1 MSETNTPF
9 TIVVGIDFSDATDF
23 TLDQSIELAT
33 ARGGVD
39 LHVVYVEDELT
50 SPRVPAADPER
61 ATHTSEILEHVQKR
75 VGERLREAVKRGP
88 LKLGHVIAHV
98 RRGAPAENIVQ
109 LATHLDADLIVI
121 GTHGRRGVQRMLL
134 GSVAERVLRLA
145 RCAVLSVRV
154 KDHEGL
160 GKVPEIEPLCPECV
174 KTRQASE
181 GKELWCARHS
191 EPHIRPHTYH
201 YVSDGMYSTDRIAT
215 RSGETTP
222 NQLHSR

>member
-1 MSETNTPF
+1 MASTNIPF
-9 TIVVGIDFSDATDF
+9 TIVVGIDFSDTTDL
-23 TLDQSIELAT
+23 TLDQSIELAST
-33 ARGGVD
+33 RGGGEI
-39 LHVVYVEDELT
+39 HVVYVEDELT

-61 ATHTSEILEHVQKR
+61 ATHTSDILERVQQR
-75 VGERLREAVKRGP
+75 VAARLAEAVKKAP

-109 LATHLDADLIVI
+109 LAAHLDADLIVI
-121 GTHGRRGVQRMLL
+121 GTHGRRGVQRLLL

-145 RCAVLSVRV
+145 RCAVFSVRP

-160 GKVPEIEPLCPECV
+160 GKVPEIEPPCPECV

-191 EPHIRPHTYH
+191 EHHIRPHTYH

>member
-1 MSETNTPF
+1 MADTSTPF
-9 TIVVGIDFSDATDF
+9 TIVVGIDFSDTTDF

-33 ARGGVD
+33 TRGGVD

-61 ATHTSEILEHVQKR
+61 STHTSEILELVQKR

-88 LKLGHVIAHV
+88 LNIGHVIAHV

-181 GKELWCARHS
+181 GKELWCERHS

-201 YVSDGMYSTDRIAT
+201 YVTDGMYSTDRIAT

>member
-1 MSETNTPF
+1 MASTNIPF
-9 TIVVGIDFSDATDF
+9 TIVVGIDFSDTTDL
-23 TLDQSIELAT
+23 TLDQSIELAST
-33 ARGGVD
+33 RGGGEI
-39 LHVVYVEDELT
+39 HVVYVEDELT

-61 ATHTSEILEHVQKR
+61 ATHTSDILERVQQR
-75 VGERLREAVKRGP
+75 VAARLAEAVKKAP

-109 LATHLDADLIVI
+109 LAAHLDADLIVI
-121 GTHGRRGVQRMLL
+121 GTHGRRGVQRLLL

-145 RCAVLSVRV
+145 RCAVFSVRP
-154 KDHEGL
+154 KDHDGL
-160 GKVPEIEPLCPECV
+160 GKVPEIEPPCPECV

-191 EPHIRPHTYH
+191 EHHIRPHTYH